1 MLKKL
6 PQNNI
11 TNKDLTNNIMKIT
24 IESYGKKYSVETQN
38 DDLDINEY
46 LEIYY
51 GLLIQL
57 TFNSE
62 VIKNG
67 LMELTD
73 LIEASEI

>member
-1 MLKKL
+1 
-6 PQNNI
+6 
-11 TNKDLTNNIMKIT
+11 MKIT
-24 IESYGKKYSVETQN
+24 IENYGKKFSVETQN

-51 GLLIQL
+51 GMLIQL

>member
-1 MLKKL
+1 
-6 PQNNI
+6 
-11 TNKDLTNNIMKIT
+11 MKIT
-24 IESYGKKYSVETQN
+24 IENYGKKFSVETQN

-73 LIEASEI
+73 LIEASDI

>member
-1 MLKKL
+1 
-6 PQNNI
+6 
-11 TNKDLTNNIMKIT
+11 MKIT
-24 IESYGKKYSVETQN
+24 VEAYGKKFSVETQN

>member
-1 MLKKL
+1 
-6 PQNNI
+6 
-11 TNKDLTNNIMKIT
+11 MKIT
-24 IESYGKKYSVETQN
+24 IESYGKKFSVETTN

-51 GLLIQL
+51 GMLIQL

>member
-1 MLKKL
+1 
-6 PQNNI
+6 
-11 TNKDLTNNIMKIT
+11 MKIT
-24 IESYGKKYSVETQN
+24 VEAYGKKFSVETQN
-38 DDLDINEY
+38 DDLDISEY

>member
-1 MLKKL
+1 MR
-6 PQNNI
+6 
-11 TNKDLTNNIMKIT
+11 IT
-24 IESYGKKYSVETQN
+24 IESYGKKFSVETQN

-51 GLLIQL
+51 GMLIQL

>member
-1 MLKKL
+1 
-6 PQNNI
+6 
-11 TNKDLTNNIMKIT
+11 MKIT
-24 IESYGKKYSVETQN
+24 IENYGKKFSVETQN

-51 GLLIQL
+51 GMLIQL

-62 VIKNG
+62 TIKNG

>member
-1 MLKKL
+1 
-6 PQNNI
+6 
-11 TNKDLTNNIMKIT
+11 MKIT
-24 IESYGKKYSVETQN
+24 VEAYGKKFSVETQN

-51 GLLIQL
+51 GMLIQL

>member
-1 MLKKL
+1 MR
-6 PQNNI
+6 
-11 TNKDLTNNIMKIT
+11 IT
-24 IESYGKKYSVETQN
+24 IESYGKKFSVETTN

-51 GLLIQL
+51 GMLIQL

>member
-1 MLKKL
+1 MR
-6 PQNNI
+6 
-11 TNKDLTNNIMKIT
+11 IT
-24 IESYGKKYSVETQN
+24 IESYGKKFSVETQG
-38 DDLDINEY
+38 DDLDISEY

>member
-1 MLKKL
+1 ME
-6 PQNNI
+6 NNTTTKHLI
-11 TNKDLTNNIMKIT
+11 NKIMKIT
-24 IESYGKKYSVETQN
+24 IENYGKKFSVETTHE
-38 DDLDINEY
+38 DVDINEY

-51 GLLIQL
+51 GMLIQL

-62 VIKNG
+62 TIKNG

>member
-1 MLKKL
+1 
-6 PQNNI
+6 
-11 TNKDLTNNIMKIT
+11 MKIT
-24 IESYGKKYSVETQN
+24 VEAYGKKFSVETQN

-62 VIKNG
+62 VIKHG
-67 LMELTD
+67 LLELAD
-73 LIEASEI
+73 EIEASAI

>member
-1 MLKKL
+1 
-6 PQNNI
+6 
-11 TNKDLTNNIMKIT
+11 MKIT
-24 IESYGKKYSVETQN
+24 IENYEKKYSVETTN
-38 DDLDINEY
+38 DDLNINEY

-51 GLLIQL
+51 GMLIQL

-67 LMELTD
+67 LIKLTD

>member
-1 MLKKL
+1 
-6 PQNNI
+6 
-11 TNKDLTNNIMKIT
+11 MKIT
-24 IESYGKKYSVETQN
+24 IESYCKKFSVETQN
-38 DDLDINEY
+38 DDLDISEY

>member
-1 MLKKL
+1 
-6 PQNNI
+6 
-11 TNKDLTNNIMKIT
+11 MKIT
-24 IESYGKKYSVETQN
+24 VEAYGKKFSVETQE
-38 DDLDINEY
+38 DDLDISEY

>member
-1 MLKKL
+1 
-6 PQNNI
+6 
-11 TNKDLTNNIMKIT
+11 MKIT
-24 IESYGKKYSVETQN
+24 VEAYNKKFSVETQN
-38 DDLDINEY
+38 DDLDISEY

>member
-1 MLKKL
+1 
-6 PQNNI
+6 
-11 TNKDLTNNIMKIT
+11 MKIT
-24 IESYGKKYSVETQN
+24 IEAYGKKFSVETQN

-51 GLLIQL
+51 GMLIQL

>member
-1 MLKKL
+1 
-6 PQNNI
+6 
-11 TNKDLTNNIMKIT
+11 MKIT
-24 IESYGKKYSVETQN
+24 VEAYGKKFSVETQS
-38 DDLDINEY
+38 DDLDISEY

>member
-1 MLKKL
+1 
-6 PQNNI
+6 
-11 TNKDLTNNIMKIT
+11 MKIT
-24 IESYGKKYSVETQN
+24 IESYGKKFSVETQG
-38 DDLDINEY
+38 DDLDISEY

>member
-1 MLKKL
+1 
-6 PQNNI
+6 
-11 TNKDLTNNIMKIT
+11 MKIT
-24 IESYGKKYSVETQN
+24 VEAYGKKFSVETQN

-73 LIEASEI
+73 LIEASDI